1 MWYDIE
7 DLTIPLLL
15 LPHRMCFDKI
25 GDRMITTRQSDDKTM

>member
-1 MWYDIE
+1 MCYDIE

-25 GDRMITTRQSDDKTM
+25 GDHMIRTQRSDDKTM